1 MEKGLIE
8 IIGLKVSSLI
18 GVPDEERLRP
28 QDLLI
33 DVTIKPSNYLYQLD
47 DKIENTVDYFMV
59 YELIKSISS
68 SGERKLIETLAE
80 EIINNIIE
88 ANIIHSKNTNAVSLY
103 NLSLSTFTKSKS
115 LSS

>member
-33 DVTIKPSNYLYQLD
+33 DVTIKPSNSLYELD
-47 DKIENTVDYFMV
+47 DEIENTVDYFMV
-59 YELIKSISS
+59 YELIKSISC

-80 EIINNIIE
+80 EIINNI
-88 ANIIHSKNTNAVSLY
+88 
-103 NLSLSTFTKSKS
+103 KSKFTVEKVEVRIKKFILPNTKFVS
-115 LSS
+115 VILKG

>member
-18 GVPDEERLRP
+18 GVPDEERLRS

-33 DVTIKPSNYLYQLD
+33 DVTIKPSNSLYQLD

-80 EIINNIIE
+80 EIINNI
-88 ANIIHSKNTNAVSLY
+88 
-103 NLSLSTFTKSKS
+103 KSKFTVEEVEVRIKKFILPNTKFVS
-115 LSS
+115 VILKG

>member
-33 DVTIKPSNYLYQLD
+33 DVTFKPSNSLYELD

-80 EIINNIIE
+80 EIINNI
-88 ANIIHSKNTNAVSLY
+88 
-103 NLSLSTFTKSKS
+103 KSKFTVEEVEVRIKKFILPNTKFVS
-115 LSS
+115 VILKG

>member
-33 DVTIKPSNYLYQLD
+33 DVTIKPFNSLYELD

-80 EIINNIIE
+80 EIINNI
-88 ANIIHSKNTNAVSLY
+88 
-103 NLSLSTFTKSKS
+103 KSKFTVEEVEVRIKKFILPNTKFVS
-115 LSS
+115 VILKG

>member
-18 GVPDEERLRP
+18 GVPDAERLTP

-33 DVTIKPSNYLYQLD
+33 DVTIKPSNSLYELD

-80 EIINNIIE
+80 EIINNI
-88 ANIIHSKNTNAVSLY
+88 
-103 NLSLSTFTKSKS
+103 KSKFTVEEVEVRIKKFILPNTKFVS
-115 LSS
+115 VILKG

>member
-18 GVPDEERLRP
+18 GVPDEERLRS

-33 DVTIKPSNYLYQLD
+33 DVTIKPSNSLYELD

-80 EIINNIIE
+80 EIINNI
-88 ANIIHSKNTNAVSLY
+88 
-103 NLSLSTFTKSKS
+103 KSKFTVEEVEVRIKKFILPNTKFVS
-115 LSS
+115 VILKG

>member
-18 GVPDEERLRP
+18 GVPDEERLRS

-33 DVTIKPSNYLYQLD
+33 DVTIKPSNSLYQLD
-47 DKIENTVDYFMV
+47 DKIENTVDYFKV

-68 SGERKLIETLAE
+68 NGERKLIETLAE
-80 EIINNIIE
+80 EIINNI
-88 ANIIHSKNTNAVSLY
+88 
-103 NLSLSTFTKSKS
+103 KSKFTVEEVEVRIKKFILPNTKFVS
-115 LSS
+115 VILKG

>member
-47 DKIENTVDYFMV
+47 DKIENTVDYFKV
-59 YELIKSISS
+59 YELIKLISS
-68 SGERKLIETLAE
+68 NGERKLIETLAE
-80 EIINNIIE
+80 EIINNI
-88 ANIIHSKNTNAVSLY
+88 
-103 NLSLSTFTKSKS
+103 KSKFTVEEVEVRIKKFILPNTKFVS
-115 LSS
+115 VILKG

>member
-33 DVTIKPSNYLYQLD
+33 DVTIKPSNSLYELD

-68 SGERKLIETLAE
+68 NVCRTLLITPAC
-80 EIINNIIE
+80 NI
-88 ANIIHSKNTNAVSLY
+88 T
-103 NLSLSTFTKSKS
+103 
-115 LSS
+115 

>member
-18 GVPDEERLRP
+18 GVPDEERLMS

-33 DVTIKPSNYLYQLD
+33 DVTIKPSNSLYELD

-80 EIINNIIE
+80 EIINNI
-88 ANIIHSKNTNAVSLY
+88 
-103 NLSLSTFTKSKS
+103 KSKFTVEEVEVRIKKFILPNTKFVS
-115 LSS
+115 VILKG

>member
-80 EIINNIIE
+80 EIINNI
-88 ANIIHSKNTNAVSLY
+88 
-103 NLSLSTFTKSKS
+103 KSKFTVEEVEVRIKKFILPNTKFVS
-115 LSS
+115 VILKG